1 MLLVTS
7 FGVTQVKENL
17 TELKKEQ
24 GEILIQKFLVSTW
37 LCELAIFHKK
47 ITNLAIFLNLY
58 DNFGLWV

>member
-1 MLLVTS
+1 MFSLKIHQKVDQMLLVTS

-37 LCELAIFHKK
+37 LCELAIS
-47 ITNLAIFLNLY
+47 
-58 DNFGLWV
+58 